1 MKVPMLILTSV
12 LLFVAI
18 VILDLLTPQRLV
30 AAILLNIPIA
40 LSGLVL
46 KRRFTFALVVIAV
59 VMDGVAGLVN
69 AFTEGDVDSIT
80 VFNRVLLAAS
90 FILVGFM
97 TVQLTSFSSRLEQAR
112 LEEARLRGERD
123 RERIAGI
130 GQEPSLEAALH
141 KAAEVLTQCF
151 EARGVLLASA
161 GMSQFS
167 APRTAFPVMQSAWN
181 IGNAIPSRLLGAPP
195 SQPLDCQTPSEFGLN
210 ANHALIAG
218 FEWVGHA
225 PMLLALLEP
234 QSRTESLQSLL
245 PTLRDALERAELS
258 QRLERNRTELERRA
272 EVIRD
277 LVYAFSHDLRTPL
290 VANGMNMRLALE
302 GAFGELPKDYLR
314 TLHNGI
320 EANED
325 LLTLADSLLVLA
337 KLESEQI
344 QSTPQAVDLENAAR
358 SSAARLPHSQFT
370 WQVNGET
377 IVLGNPADLRRIIQ
391 NLLENAAK
399 YSPPDSQI
407 EIILEPHENTVRLEI
422 ADRGQGV
429 PVELEPRLFGR
440 FSSGKVGG
448 GTGLG
453 LYLSKRISES
463 HGGRIGYHPRV
474 GGGSV
479 FWLELPKAGA
489 A

>member
-1 MKVPMLILTSV
+1 MKVPMLVLTSV

-18 VILDLLTPQRLV
+18 VVLDLLTPQRLV

-46 KRRFTFALVVIAV
+46 KRRFTFALVLIAV
-59 VMDGVAGLVN
+59 AMDAVAGLIN
-69 AFTEGDVDSIT
+69 ASSEGGFDSISI
-80 VFNRVLLAAS
+80 FNRVLLAIS

-97 TVQLTSFSSRLEQAR
+97 TVQLTSFSSRLEKAR
-112 LEEARLRGERD
+112 LEEARLRRERD
-123 RERIAGI
+123 RERIAAI

-141 KAAEVLTQCF
+141 KAAEVLAGCF
-151 EARGVLLASA
+151 EARGVLLSSA

-167 APRTAFPVMQSAWN
+167 APRTAFPATQSAWSV
-181 IGNAIPSRLLGAPP
+181 GSPIPSRLLGAPP
-195 SQPLDCQTPSEFGLN
+195 SQTILCQTPSEFGLN

-218 FEWVGHA
+218 FEWAGHA

-234 QSRTESLQSLL
+234 QSQTESLSSLL

-258 QRLERNRTELERRA
+258 QRLQRNRSELERRA

-302 GAFGELPKDYLR
+302 GAFGDLPEAYLR

-344 QSTPQAVDLENAAR
+344 QSTPQAVNLENAAR
-358 SSAARLPHSQFT
+358 SSAARLPQSHFI
-370 WQVNGET
+370 WQISGET
-377 IVLGNPADLRRIIQ
+377 TVLGNPADLRRVIQ

-399 YSPPDSQI
+399 YSPASSQI
-407 EIILEPHENTVRLEI
+407 EIKLEPHLDAVRLEVS
-422 ADRGQGV
+422 DRGQGV

-440 FSSGKVGG
+440 FSSGKAGG

-489 A
+489 V